1 MALRLQSPSLICRI
15 HDGLDYGVHVSSQ
28 ARPRI
33 EACEIWGNGRHGGV
47 DVRHSADPVL
57 AANTIRD
64 HAGTNGFGVVV
75 LTSAHGGGK
84 VLPDNVFL
92 RNAGGDVVRRG

>member
-1 MALRLQSPSLICRI
+1 MA
-15 HDGLDYGVHVSSQ
+15 VSDR

-33 EACEIWGNGRHGGV
+33 EACEIWGNGSGGV
-47 DVRHSADPVL
+47 YVFSSADPVL

-64 HAGTNGFGVVV
+64 HAGPGGYGVHVED
-75 LTSAHGGGK
+75 TAHGRAT

-92 RNAGGDVVRRG
+92 RNTRGDVVR

>member
-1 MALRLQSPSLICRI
+1 MALRLQSPSSICRI
-15 HDGLDYGVHVSSQ
+15 HDGLDCGVFVSHQ

-33 EACEIWGNGRHGGV
+33 EACEIWGNMRGGV
-47 DVRHSADPVL
+47 CVAYGADPVL

-64 HAGTNGFGVVV
+64 HAGAGGCGVFVSW
-75 LTSAHGGGK
+75 SARGRAT

-92 RNAGGDVVRRG
+92 RNATGDFVRL